1 LGVILRIVVAGVA
14 VFFGGVTLVIA
25 ALNYSL
31 ARPPGAPWTERAFSS
46 GAIGLIGMT
55 VTGVVLVAAYRP
67 TPRRLLAVL
76 AVLVA
81 APLLARAI

>member
-1 LGVILRIVVAGVA
+1 VVLRILAAGVA
-14 VFFGGVTLVIA
+14 IFFGGVTLVIA

-31 ARPPGAPWTERAFSS
+31 SRPPGSPWTERAFSS
-46 GAIGLIGMT
+46 GAIGLIGVT
-55 VTGVVLVAAYRP
+55 VTGVVLAAAYRP
-67 TPRRLLAVL
+67 TARRLLAVL